1 MNTIYKKIALA
12 GLCFALTAPVYAGGE
27 EDTSSTPAD
36 ATAAPDAAPADAV
49 PTDAAPAETAPAD
62 ESAAAPAPDVAA
74 PPADD
79 TAAAPTE
86 IAPSDAAPTEVAAD
100 AAPAEEAPA
109 EESWYGGLFNNF
121 NVSFGGFVR
130 PEAAF
135 STGTA
140 NPNNQSGNPF
150 DRYSVP
156 VQGSL
161 PPAALQTLG
170 INAGQFL
177 ENLGVPSAV
186 VGSLDPV
193 LTGITGATG
202 WGTTGQLVA
211 AVQGLLPNTGGNV
224 QRPINYEHNLFNM
237 HILRAEGELGVTL
250 TQDLKFIARLRAI
263 YDPGKYRDF
272 NEDSVNGIYGGIA
285 GGDPALYQGR
295 PNYFQYRVE
304 GDKHPNPL
312 EWAGKNYQVYFPTMV
327 FDYNHGP
334 LNLRLGN
341 QQIAWG
347 QAIFF
352 RVFDVVDGLDLRRH
366 SVLDYAQEEFSD
378 KRVPSLALRLGYQF
392 NDDILAD
399 AFFQKFQPTVYGNPN
414 TQYNVIPAQFTVH
427 DRYKDYDNKYSYGL
441 RFKGNFGQWGFQAM
455 AVRRY
460 NPDGVF
466 RWSKSGVN
474 KDLPNNYAD
483 GSLNTLGFTVNQAQV
498 DNGGHSGPA
507 LAETAFEA
515 SPGGVYS
522 AQEWFHYAA
531 MVRLNGLDG
540 LNASISDDT
549 RTDPISGK
557 PYFEAGTEKVFASK
571 VDNLTDARRELDTF
585 FLAAGGSLRGHI
597 ERRYFAE
604 NNFGLGASYVTEGE
618 PGSIFD
624 QLIINLENTYTP
636 NRVFTGINLQQS
648 FDKENSN
655 VTALV
660 MEKYHRF
667 TQAFPATYFVLQ
679 YMHRTKD
686 DLFGRLLKG
695 YGGSDIKLDTNGNV
709 IGGGPGKGI
718 NSANYVVFAFQQPF
732 PQDIYRVGFATLYD
746 PRGGILV
753 QPGIVWKPRG
763 YLSVDFFYSY
773 INGHL
778 GGNPNNNAL
787 STADFAD
794 EATIRV
800 SYQF

>member
-12 GLCFALTAPVYAGGE
+12 GFCFALTAPVFAGGE
-27 EDTSSTPAD
+27 EDTS
-36 ATAAPDAAPADAV
+36 AA
-49 PTDAAPAETAPAD
+49 PTDAAPAAEATPAD
-62 ESAAAPAPDVAA
+62 AAPVDAAPAEAAAVDQTAAEPAPESVA

-86 IAPSDAAPTEVAAD
+86 IAPTDAAPAEVAAD

-109 EESWYGGLFNNF
+109 QESWYSALTNNF
-121 NVSFGGFVR
+121 NVSFGGFIR

-135 STGTA
+135 STGDA
-140 NPNNQSGNPF
+140 NPNNQTGNPF
-150 DRYSVP
+150 NRMTITRQAYVP
-156 VQGSL
+156 PTATTTIV
-161 PPAALQTLG
+161 
-170 INAGQFL
+170 N
-177 ENLGVPSAV
+177 N
-186 VGSLDPV
+186 V
-193 LTGITGATG
+193 LT
-202 WGTTGQLVA
+202 
-211 AVQGLLPNTGGNV
+211 LLPSMKTGEWSTLPATSDTV
-224 QRPINYEHNLFNM
+224 RRPFDYEHSTFNL
-237 HILRAEGELGVTL
+237 HILRGEGELGVTL
-250 TQDLKFIARLRAI
+250 TEDLKFIARLRAI
-263 YDPGKYRDF
+263 YDPGKYKDF
-272 NEDSVNGIYGGIA
+272 NENDVSGIYGGIT
-285 GGDPALYQGR
+285 GGDPALYRGR

-304 GDKHPNPL
+304 NNRHPNPL
-312 EWAGKNYQVYFPTMV
+312 EWAGKNYLVYFPTMV

-352 RVFDVVDGLDLRRH
+352 RVLDVVDGLDLRRH

-378 KRVPSLALRLGYQF
+378 KRVPSLALRMGYQF
-392 NDDILAD
+392 SDDMLAD
-399 AFFQKFQPTVYGNPN
+399 AFVQKFQPTIYGNPN

-427 DRYKDYDNKYSYGL
+427 DRYDDYKNKISYGL

-466 RWSKSGVN
+466 RWTQSGVV
-474 KDLPNNYAD
+474 KDLPGMVANGAGTSTD
-483 GSLNTLGFTVNQAQV
+483 GGLNLLGTAVNLANTAGGGSGVQLAQT
-498 DNGGHSGPA
+498 P
-507 LAETAFEA
+507 FEA

-522 AQEWFHYAA
+522 SKEWFHYAA
-531 MVRLNGLDG
+531 MVRLNGIEGLD
-540 LNASISDDT
+540 ASINDFQPAT
-549 RTDPISGK
+549 GN
-557 PYFEAGTEKVFASK
+557 VFASEISHNPDGSLK
-571 VDNLTDARRELDTF
+571 SSDARFRDASAELNTF
-585 FLAAGGSLRGHI
+585 FTAAGGSLRGHI

-604 NNFGLGASYVTEGE
+604 NNFGLGVSYVTEGE

-636 NRVFTGINLQQS
+636 NRVFTATTLGKN

-695 YGGSDIKLDTNGNV
+695 YGGDDN
-709 IGGGPGKGI
+709 GPGKGI

-746 PRGGILV
+746 PKGGILV
-753 QPGIVWKPRG
+753 QPGVVWKPRG

-800 SYQF
+800 TYQF